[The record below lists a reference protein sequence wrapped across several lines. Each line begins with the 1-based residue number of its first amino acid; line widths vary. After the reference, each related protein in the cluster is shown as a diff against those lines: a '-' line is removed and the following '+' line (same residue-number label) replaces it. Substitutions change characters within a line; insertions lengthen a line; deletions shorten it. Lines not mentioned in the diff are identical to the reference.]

1 MSPSIVGAARG
12 YPRAIASTSQIP
24 LTCHR
29 DLVHGIAFAVA
40 NIPIGF
46 QGESH
51 YENTLA
57 F

>member
-1 MSPSIVGAARG
+1 MSPSIVGTARG